1 MKKKRFVHHSTSSE
15 ETATNLHLQLD
26 TINRLLKKQPPKRGR
41 KSMMNVDEDGE
52 EIEHEPER
60 ANPLFTRYIQNA
72 KGTQLA
78 VPDEWLQAPVGS
90 IFAGDM
96 QKGTQKPFSGRMVE
110 EVA

>member
-1 MKKKRFVHHSTSSE
+1 MIE
-15 ETATNLHLQLD
+15 LN
-26 TINRLLKKQPPKRGR
+26 
-41 KSMMNVDEDGE
+41 EDGE
-52 EIEHEPER
+52 EVEQEPER
-60 ANPLFTRYIQNA
+60 ANPLFVRYIQNA

-90 IFAGDM
+90 VFAGEM